1 MNNTMNHGGI
11 DPGHEGLSSDIT
23 EVMID
28 EMNGS
33 IRPHVIYREV
43 DEIVIKL
50 VHRLTTSKEEFVY
63 IYCEIGMYTKDR
75 SVS

>member
-1 MNNTMNHGGI
+1 MSKGGLYIGCRSLRHEMNNTMNHGGI

-33 IRPHVIYREV
+33 IRPHVIKSLSNV
-43 DEIVIKL
+43 V
-50 VHRLTTSKEEFVY
+50 TFSEEN
-63 IYCEIGMYTKDR
+63 
-75 SVS
+75 